1 MSLHINRFVD
11 AIKAAESRGQRDLTM
26 NLRDAKDLHGD
37 ITKLLLTLEGMRGQ
51 TIQAREEK
59 VTVELSGGSF
69 KTT

>member
-26 NLRDAKDLHGD
+26 SLRDAKDLHSD

-51 TIQAREEK
+51 KVQSKEETI
-59 VTVELSGGSF
+59 TVELSGGSF
-69 KTT
+69 KST